1 MSTLFLTVITLI
13 AFAANSV
20 LCRWALAD
28 NSIDPL
34 SFSLIR
40 IVSGAITLILIYW
53 AVNRSKQR
61 TAGGQ
66 PLQSK
71 EMKQSNWKGNPT
83 SIGALLVYMFG
94 FSYAYVAL
102 GAGLGALIL
111 FVMVQLTM
119 VVAHLIQTKR
129 MSLLEWLGCGIAIS
143 GLVLLLWPNDQQHTL
158 DLKAVVLMMLAG
170 IGWGCY
176 TLAGRKVHDPL
187 QATMINFSYAG
198 LACLV
203 LLIVVIFSGAM
214 SDALFMNNSGVTYAL
229 LSGVFASA
237 MGYTLWYQ
245 VVKKL
250 STLTASVAQ
259 LSVPIIATLG
269 GVLFLSEPITLQFVI
284 ASGIIFVG
292 IAAVILSPKVSNS

>member
-1 MSTLFLTVITLI
+1 MSTLLLTLVTLI

-28 NSIDPL
+28 HTIDPL
-34 SFSLIR
+34 SFSLVR
-40 IVSGAITLILIYW
+40 IVSGALTLIVIYW
-53 AVNRSKQR
+53 VVNRTKLQ
-61 TAGGQ
+61 TARGHDEI
-66 PLQSK
+66 PS
-71 EMKQSNWKGNPT
+71 MWKANPI
-83 SIGALLVYMFG
+83 SVVALLVYMFG

-119 VVAHLIQTKR
+119 VVAHLIQARR
-129 MSLLEWLGCGIAIS
+129 MSLPEWLGCGIAIS
-143 GLVLLLWPNDQQHTL
+143 GLIMLLWPDNQGQSL
-158 DLKAVVLMMLAG
+158 DLNAVLLMMVAG

-176 TLAGRKVHDPL
+176 TLAGRKVSNPL
-187 QATMINFSYAG
+187 NATMTNFMYAG
-198 LACLV
+198 VSSLM
-203 LLIVVIFSGAM
+203 LLLVVIFTEFSSNHLFITEPGAM
-214 SDALFMNNSGVTYAL
+214 YAL

-259 LSVPIIATLG
+259 LTVPVIATLG
-269 GVLFLSEPITLQFVI
+269 GVIFLSEPITVQFI
-284 ASGIIFVG
+284 LASTIIFVG
-292 IAAVILSPKVSNS
+292 IAAVILAPKK

>member
-1 MSTLFLTVITLI
+1 MSTLLLTMVTLI

-28 NSIDPL
+28 NTIDPL
-34 SFSLIR
+34 SFSLAR
-40 IVSGAITLILIYW
+40 IVSGALTLIVIYW
-53 AVNRSKQR
+53 VVNRTK
-61 TAGGQ
+61 TQ
-66 PLQSK
+66 PANGNTETSSL
-71 EMKQSNWKGNPT
+71 WKANPI
-83 SIGALLVYMFG
+83 SVVALLVYMFG

-119 VVAHLIQTKR
+119 VVAHLIQARR

-143 GLVLLLWPNDQQHTL
+143 GLIMLLWPDNQGQSL
-158 DLKAVVLMMLAG
+158 DLNAVLLMMVAG

-176 TLAGRKVHDPL
+176 TLAGRRVANPL
-187 QATMINFSYAG
+187 NATMTNFMYAG
-198 LACLV
+198 VSSLV
-203 LLIVVIFSGAM
+203 LLIAVIFTEFAS
-214 SDALFMNNSGVTYAL
+214 SHLFITEPGVSYAL

-245 VVKKL
+245 VVKKI

-259 LSVPIIATLG
+259 LTVPVIATLG
-269 GVLFLSEPITLQFVI
+269 GVVFLSEPITMQFI
-284 ASGIIFVG
+284 LASTIIFIG
-292 IAAVILSPKVSNS
+292 IAAVILAPKK